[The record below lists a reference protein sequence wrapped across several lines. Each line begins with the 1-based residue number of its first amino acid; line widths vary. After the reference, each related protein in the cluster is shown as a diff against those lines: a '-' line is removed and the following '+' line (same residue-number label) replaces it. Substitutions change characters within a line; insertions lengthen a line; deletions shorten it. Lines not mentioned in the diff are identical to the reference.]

1 MPGRSVVTSTILSA
15 ILVLTACDGV
25 IQGGRTRKSQ
35 PVMLMQ
41 MVGQTEITIV
51 YNRPV
56 ARGRELFG
64 GIVKH
69 GRIWNPGADEAT
81 RISFSRDVLIDGAP
95 LPAGSYSIW
104 AIPDP
109 EQWTLIFNTAHDV
122 FHEPYPG
129 EATDALRIA
138 LTPEPGPHMETM
150 AFYFPF
156 AEVDEATLHFHWGD
170 TVLRIP
176 IATA

>member
-35 PVMLMQ
+35 PAMLMQ

-122 FHEPYPG
+122 FHEGARLRGPRRRPTPLSGSYP
-129 EATDALRIA
+129 
-138 LTPEPGPHMETM
+138 TP
-150 AFYFPF
+150 
-156 AEVDEATLHFHWGD
+156 
-170 TVLRIP
+170 R
-176 IATA
+176 